1 MDMKRCLYLLD
12 AVCLLSACVTETRI
26 NGQEV
31 NSGERQLDK
40 VAAAKTRI
48 SLALRYLDAGDAE
61 QAKRNLE
68 LAQELAPNF
77 VDVYIAQAHFYQRV
91 RQPERA
97 IEAYKKARAIA
108 PKNGDVLNNYGV
120 MLCQQKNYQEA
131 EKLFNL
137 ALANPEYVQVAGTN
151 ENAGLCALDAGQLDK
166 ALDYFSNALAYNIR
180 RPLSLLGAAEVYLQK
195 NKPEQ
200 ARLYLQRYDSMAE
213 TTAESAFAWVRLESA
228 ADNFA
233 EEARWGMT
241 LQQQFPKSE
250 QTKRYIAN
258 DY

>member
-1 MDMKRCLYLLD
+1 MKRWLYLFL
-12 AVCLLSACVTETRI
+12 VVFLVSGCVTETRV

-31 NSGERQLDK
+31 NNKDKQLNKD
-40 VAAAKTRI
+40 AAAKTRI
-48 SLALRYLDAGDAE
+48 SLALRYLEAGDAE

-68 LAQELAPNF
+68 LAQELAPNL
-77 VDVYIAQAHFYQRV
+77 VDVYIAQAHFYQSV

-97 IEAYKKARAIA
+97 LDAYKRAKSIA
-108 PKNGDVLNNYGV
+108 PRNGDVLNNYGV
-120 MLCQQKNYQEA
+120 MLCKQKEYDQA
-131 EKLFNL
+131 EELFKQ

-151 ENAGLCALDAGQLDK
+151 ENAGLCALTAGDLDK
-166 ALDYFSNALAYNIR
+166 ALDYFTSALAYNIR
-180 RPLSLLGAAEVYLQK
+180 RPASLLGATEVYLQK

-233 EEARWGMT
+233 EEARWGLT

>member
-1 MDMKRCLYLLD
+1 MKRWLFLLILMFS
-12 AVCLLSACVTETRI
+12 VTACVTETRV

-31 NSGERQLDK
+31 NNDNRQLDK
-40 VAAAKTRI
+40 EAAAKTRI
-48 SLALRYLDAGDAE
+48 SLALRYLQAGDAE

-68 LAQELAPNF
+68 LAQQLAPNS
-77 VDVYIAQAHFYQRV
+77 VDVYVAQAHFYQQV

-97 IEAYKKARAIA
+97 ISAYKKARSIA
-108 PKNGDVLNNYGV
+108 PNNGDVLNNYGV
-120 MLCQQKNYQEA
+120 MLCKQQDYVEA
-131 EKLFNL
+131 DKLFKK

-151 ENAGLCALDAGQLDK
+151 ENAGLCALSAGHIDDALE
-166 ALDYFSNALAYNIR
+166 YFSNALAYNIR
-180 RPLSLLGAAEVYLQK
+180 RPASLLGTVEIYLQK

-200 ARLYLQRYDSMAE
+200 ARIYLQRYDSMAE
-213 TTAESAFAWVRLESA
+213 TTAESAFAWVRLENA

-233 EEARWGMT
+233 EEARWGLT